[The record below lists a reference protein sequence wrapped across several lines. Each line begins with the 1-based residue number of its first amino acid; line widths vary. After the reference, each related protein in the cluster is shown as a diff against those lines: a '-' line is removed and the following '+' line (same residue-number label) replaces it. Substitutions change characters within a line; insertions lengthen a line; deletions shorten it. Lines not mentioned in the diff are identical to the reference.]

1 MQGHFLHFQVK
12 FCYLA
17 QYTHRDFLS
26 FMVDSRSTNFESK
39 GGQCILLLLCD
50 VGVPFLVFA
59 VSSPRVGMTKG
70 QAIYLS
76 NSVKISNLK
85 KKQTHGLY
93 WHDVDRLIKK
103 GKKGGEENKRRE
115 EPNTSFLTSCFLA
128 SATHSGILTWRIPW
142 TEEPGGPWSLGSH
155 RVGHDISDSTGMHI
169 SWLTSSTGE
178 AYQFCDKMV
187 LLQKVPNEGI
197 WSRINKGQDSFKV
210 DKCIKSH
217 LNMVLLHGQTLKISD
232 LN

>member
-1 MQGHFLHFQVK
+1 M
-12 FCYLA
+12 
-17 QYTHRDFLS
+17 
-26 FMVDSRSTNFESK
+26 
-39 GGQCILLLLCD
+39 
-50 VGVPFLVFA
+50 VFA

-85 KKQTHGLY
+85 KKKKTHGLY
-93 WHDVDRLIKK
+93 WHDVDRLIKN

-155 RVGHDISDSTGMHI
+155 RVGHDLSDSAGMHI

-187 LLQKVPNEGI
+187 LLQKVPIEGI

>member
-59 VSSPRVGMTKG
+59 VNSPRVGMTKG

-76 NSVKISNLK
+76 NSVKISNFK
-85 KKQTHGLY
+85 KKQT
-93 WHDVDRLIKK
+93 WIV
-103 GKKGGEENKRRE
+103 
-115 EPNTSFLTSCFLA
+115 LA
-128 SATHSGILTWRIPW
+128 
-142 TEEPGGPWSLGSH
+142 
-155 RVGHDISDSTGMHI
+155 
-169 SWLTSSTGE
+169 
-178 AYQFCDKMV
+178 
-187 LLQKVPNEGI
+187 
-197 WSRINKGQDSFKV
+197 
-210 DKCIKSH
+210 
-217 LNMVLLHGQTLKISD
+217 
-232 LN
+232 